1 MSEPEAALLAK
12 IEADKLE
19 LEREK
24 LKLERYKAQLDYRK
38 FVLGSVFVAVA
49 IAAIPPL
56 FQLATAALEYVKSNA
71 DRQAKQQTFRDDYIK
86 DFIGNA
92 LNQDIE
98 LRIRFAQYFAR
109 VSTEPYRNDWNT
121 YLEDLRRTK
130 ADLRTQIDKME
141 TEWRLKAGSPQRDEV
156 EIARLE
162 RNLAWAYAEVGY
174 VEKNRSA
181 TANPRTPESNPA
193 GGLTGTLLM
202 GRFADPVYY
211 LLQPFSWGPKLGS
224 EAVGKYEPV
233 RVPAGFVFSF
243 DSIPQAFWSLMRPDG
258 AFAQAAV
265 VHDYLYWSQARPRS
279 EADEVFRLAMQDLAI
294 DPKTVA
300 VLSAAVR
307 MGGQAAWDANAKL
320 KASGE
325 RRVLKE
331 FPVDPKATWT
341 EWKKRPEVFATTA
354 Q

>member
-1 MSEPEAALLAK
+1 MSDSEEPVTTAS
-12 IEADKLE
+12 EADKLE

-24 LKLERYKAQLDYRK
+24 LKLDRYKAELEYKK
-38 FVLGSVFVAVA
+38 FVLGSVFVALA

-71 DRQAKQQTFRDDYIK
+71 ERQAKQQAFRDDYIK
-86 DFIGNA
+86 EFVGNA

-121 YLEDLRRTK
+121 YLEDLRRTR
-130 ADLRTQIDKME
+130 ADLRSQIDRME
-141 TEWRLKAGSPQRDEV
+141 TEWRLKAGAVQRDEV

-174 VEKNRSA
+174 VERNRSA
-181 TANPRTPESNPA
+181 AVNPRAPESNPG
-193 GGLTGTLLM
+193 GGLTGTLVM
-202 GRFADPVYY
+202 GRFADPTYY
-211 LLQPFSWGPKLGS
+211 LIQPFSWSPKPGS
-224 EAVGKYEPV
+224 DAAGKFEPV

-243 DSIPQAFWSLMRPDG
+243 DGIPQVFWSMLRPDG
-258 AFAQAAV
+258 PFAQAAV
-265 VHDYLYWSQARPRS
+265 VHEYLYWTQTRS
-279 EADEVFRLAMQDLAI
+279 RAEADEIFRLAMQDLSI

-307 MGGQAAWDANAKL
+307 AGGQVAWDANAKL

-331 FPVDPKATWT
+331 FPVDPKITWA
-341 EWKKRPEVFATTA
+341 EWKKRADVFASSTP
-354 Q
+354 

>member
-1 MSEPEAALLAK
+1 MSDTEASALTP
-12 IEADKLE
+12 IEAERLE

-24 LKLERYKAQLDYRK
+24 LKLDRYKAQLDYKK
-38 FVLGSVFVAVA
+38 FVLGSVFVALA

-71 DRQAKQQTFRDDYIK
+71 DRQAKQQAFRDDYIK

-109 VSTEPYRNDWNT
+109 VSTEPYRSDWNT
-121 YLEDLRRTK
+121 YLEDLRRTRG
-130 ADLRTQIDKME
+130 DLRALIDKME
-141 TEWRLKAGSPQRDEV
+141 TEWRLKAGAVQRDEV

-162 RNLAWAYAEVGY
+162 RNLAWAYTEVGY
-174 VEKNRSA
+174 VERNRSA
-181 TANPRTPESNPA
+181 AVNPRAPESNPS

-202 GRFADPVYY
+202 GRFADATYY
-211 LLQPFSWGPKLGS
+211 LLQPFSWTPKPGS
-224 EAVGKYEPV
+224 EVAAKFEPV
-233 RVPAGFVFSF
+233 RVPAGFVFTF
-243 DSIPQAFWSLMRPDG
+243 DSIPQLFWSMMRPDG

-265 VHDYLYWSQARPRS
+265 VHDYLYWTQTRPRS
-279 EADEVFRLAMQDLAI
+279 EADEIFRAAMQDLSI

-300 VLSAAVR
+300 TLSAAVR
-307 MGGQAAWDANAKL
+307 TAGQAAWDANAKL
-320 KASGE
+320 KTSGE

-331 FPVDPKATWT
+331 FPVDPKTTWA
-341 EWKKRPEVFATTA
+341 EWKKRPDVFASSA
-354 Q
+354 P